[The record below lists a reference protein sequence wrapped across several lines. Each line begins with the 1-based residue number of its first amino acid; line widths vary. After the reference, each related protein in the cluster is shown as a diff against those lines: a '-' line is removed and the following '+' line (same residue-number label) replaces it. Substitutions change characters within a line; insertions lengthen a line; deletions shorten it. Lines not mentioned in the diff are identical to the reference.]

1 MGNYLGF
8 SQESCKFKFK
18 KENSFEERHN
28 IFLEFKKSNPNKIP
42 IIIEPGTNVK
52 LNKDIYKL
60 GFKPNLTMSHLT
72 LLLRQK
78 ENMNIETACY
88 LKVKAKYLL
97 PGNVELSDAYER
109 YKDKDGFLYFTL
121 EHEMLWG

>member
-8 SQESCKFKFK
+8 SQESFKFI

-97 PGNVELSDAYER
+97 PGHVELSDAYER

>member
-8 SQESCKFKFK
+8 SQESFKFKFK

-60 GFKPNLTMSHLT
+60 GFKPNLTMSHLEA
-72 LLLRQK
+72 LLRQK

>member
-8 SQESCKFKFK
+8 SQESFKFKFI

-78 ENMNIETACY
+78 
-88 LKVKAKYLL
+88 
-97 PGNVELSDAYER
+97 
-109 YKDKDGFLYFTL
+109 
-121 EHEMLWG
+121 